1 MNDAER
7 RALFQRLV
15 RDQAGELYRF
25 ALLQTGQAEQ
35 AEDLVQETYYEAWRS
50 IARLREPE
58 KARAWLFQILRHR
71 FAHWVRA
78 KSRRPQATVD
88 VTEQEIVSKNAVDA
102 LESLERRD
110 AIRRA
115 LQRLDERYRETFLL
129 VFLEGFSCREA
140 AAFLEIPLGTVLS
153 RIHRARRDLRASLS
167 EFETVQN
174 RESGSPALKIVR
186 KEEPHG

>member
-1 MNDAER
+1 MNDSER

-25 ALLQTGQAEQ
+25 AFLQTGQAEP

-58 KARAWLFQILRHR
+58 KARSWLFQILRHR
-71 FAHWVRA
+71 YAHWVRDMR
-78 KSRRPQATVD
+78 RRPQATVD
-88 VTEQEIVSKNAVDA
+88 VTEQEIVGKNSVDA
-102 LESLERRD
+102 LESLARRD

-140 AAFLEIPLGTVLS
+140 AAFLEIPLGTVKS
-153 RIHRARRDLRASLS
+153 RLHHAKRALRTVLQQEDRDH
-167 EFETVQN
+167 E
-174 RESGSPALKIVR
+174 
-186 KEEPHG
+186 